1 MSSTLPPLEETNKI
15 IGNQMHKLVSILKL
29 MTGMS
34 TRTLKTSGNIT
45 VYKYC
50 SL

>member
-1 MSSTLPPLEETNKI
+1 MSSTLPPLEETNKNKL
-15 IGNQMHKLVSILKL
+15 GNKMHKPVPILKL
-29 MTGMS
+29 MTSMS
-34 TRTLKTSGNIT
+34 TLKTSANMT

>member
-1 MSSTLPPLEETNKI
+1 MSSTLPPLEETNKNKL
-15 IGNQMHKLVSILKL
+15 GNQMYKPVPILKL
-29 MTGMS
+29 MTSMS
-34 TRTLKTSGNIT
+34 TLKTSGNMT